1 MISARRAVASR
12 LERLTVKPHV
22 SSTLAKLWLGLRD
35 RTQVVVFAYE
45 GGLVAAGE
53 HDIGH

>member
-1 MISARRAVASR
+1 
-12 LERLTVKPHV
+12 VKPHV